1 MRAVLTRVR
10 EASVSIDG
18 EVVGR
23 IGRGYLILLGVAPG
37 DTPATCRR
45 LAEKCAGLRL
55 FTDENDKM
63 NLGLEAVGGE
73 LLVVSQ
79 FTLFADTKK
88 GRRPSFTA
96 AAPPALGEAL
106 YEQFLADCAAQ
117 GYPPQHGRFG
127 AHMQVASCNDGPV
140 TIILD
145 TEEWER

>member
-10 EASVSIDG
+10 EASVTIDG